1 MRVERGLVQEGS
13 DYFLE
18 GVRYAPE
25 SVEILQSIGRLRVA
39 DAELLGLN
47 PDTAAS
53 ATLSESFADLDGTSP
68 AVLPPADARPRDAL
82 DDGGAD
88 AVAADRLAAP
98 LSPAEVYNQV
108 LALDRPD
115 ALPDLIGDRTCL
127 YPDLKAKRLRA
138 PRVYLHKTVA
148 RCVVCKVGCMT
159 RTLLLLRRWVQ
170 PVAPTA
176 SYEEEVDDDDALGLV
191 LP

>member
-1 MRVERGLVQEGS
+1 MRAERGLVQEGS

-82 DDGGAD
+82 DDGGAE

-98 LSPAEVYNQV
+98 LSRPKCTTMSMAWIGLTRSQISQ
-108 LALDRPD
+108 ATDR
-115 ALPDLIGDRTCL
+115 ACTLIW
-127 YPDLKAKRLRA
+127 KAKRSRA
-138 PRVYLHKTVA
+138 PHAYLHVTVA

-159 RTLLLLRRWVQ
+159 RTLLPLRRWVQ